1 MLKLSV
7 LRQTEREGYGHKL
20 LKTEE
25 DVGRRR
31 IGLWRGLG
39 GFVGIC
45 RGVLDGRVGES
56 YVVEGWVL
64 CVFGMVGEGGPMVLG
79 GF

>member
-20 LKTEE
+20 SKKEEE

-39 GFVGIC
+39 GLGGIWL
-45 RGVLDGRVGES
+45 GVLDGRVGES
-56 YVVEGWVL
+56 
-64 CVFGMVGEGGPMVLG
+64 
-79 GF
+79 

>member
-20 LKTEE
+20 SKKEE

-56 YVVEGWVL
+56 
-64 CVFGMVGEGGPMVLG
+64 
-79 GF
+79 